1 MPWDYTPCKIAWT
14 HSEFWRKILRGS
26 LTAEVQNTIVWLLG
40 VIYSF
45 PKFPIFDLYGST
57 SGTHDA
63 CVLFNHMQLF
73 FHDTQKLTKIRNQ
86 DRNENYNYFF
96 RNGDVFPFE
105 PKLISP
111 PPMSQS
117 PPPPAP
123 IPNIP
128 ELRACTA
135 SRPFPIVLVKCWK
148 VTHWIAKKLL
158 KNCHKSK
165 KLLPKFQKLPPKF
178 LDIFI

>member
-1 MPWDYTPCKIAWT
+1 MPWHYTPCKIAWT

-26 LTAEVQNTIVWLLG
+26 LTAELQNSIVWLLG

-45 PKFPIFDLYGST
+45 PKFPVVDLYSST
-57 SGTHDA
+57 RGTHGA
-63 CVLFNHMQLF
+63 FVLFNHMQFVF
-73 FHDTQKLTKIRNQ
+73 FHDTQKLTKTRNE
-86 DRNENYNYFF
+86 DRNEITIKFF

-105 PKLISP
+105 PKLRCLPTPDVSIT
-111 PPMSQS
+111 
-117 PPPPAP
+117 PPAP

-128 ELRACTA
+128 ELRACA
-135 SRPFPIVLVKCWK
+135 ARRPFPIVLVRCWK

-158 KNCHKSK
+158 
-165 KLLPKFQKLPPKF
+165 PKFQKLSPKF

>member
-26 LTAEVQNTIVWLLG
+26 LTAERQNTIVWLLG

-45 PKFPIFDLYGST
+45 PNFPIFDLYSST
-57 SGTHDA
+57 RGTHDA
-63 CVLFNHMQLF
+63 CVLFNHMQLVF
-73 FHDTQKLTKIRNQ
+73 FHDTQKLTKTRNE
-86 DRNENYNYFF
+86 DRNEITIKFF
-96 RNGDVFPFE
+96 RNGDVFPYE

-117 PPPPAP
+117 PPLAP

-128 ELRACTA
+128 ELRACAA

-158 KNCHKSK
+158 KNCQKSK
-165 KLLPKFQKLPPKF
+165 KLPPKF

>member
-1 MPWDYTPCKIAWT
+1 MRTKRFYKILSRNVSVFSHPLSMPWDYTPCKIAWT

-117 PPPPAP
+117 PPPPP
-123 IPNIP
+123 
-128 ELRACTA
+128 L
-135 SRPFPIVLVKCWK
+135 
-148 VTHWIAKKLL
+148 
-158 KNCHKSK
+158 
-165 KLLPKFQKLPPKF
+165 FQTF
-178 LDIFI
+178 QN